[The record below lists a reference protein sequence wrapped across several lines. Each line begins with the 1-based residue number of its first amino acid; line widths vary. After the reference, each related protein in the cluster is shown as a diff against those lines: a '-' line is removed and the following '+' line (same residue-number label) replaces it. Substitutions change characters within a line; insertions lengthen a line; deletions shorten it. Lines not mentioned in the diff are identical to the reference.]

1 MLHLCVISS
10 IYLRYYAPHMYMY
23 INPGHAINVYR
34 VLAVTRAAAKPNIWL
49 HCTCGNNR
57 CFYLWF
63 YFFSTLF
70 ILSPHSS
77 HPRAKMADRSS
88 CSTSP
93 LCVGLALLF
102 LTVVTMRYWTVS
114 VEKDDLQNDLG
125 QVKFQLLK
133 EWVCAILRERERER
147 ESTRGQVEGL
157 LSFYCF
163 VPGSRRIF

>member
-1 MLHLCVISS
+1 
-10 IYLRYYAPHMYMY
+10 MY
-23 INPGHAINVYR
+23 IASSQWREQQQNQTFDFIA
-34 VLAVTRAAAKPNIWL
+34 LAGITGVSTSGFI
-49 HCTCGNNR
+49 
-57 CFYLWF
+57 
-63 YFFSTLF
+63 FFSTLF

-147 ESTRGQVEGL
+147 ALVGKWRGYWAFTALFQVPAEFFNL
-157 LSFYCF
+157 LGNKTPKFWLAKPLHISKD
-163 VPGSRRIF
+163 